1 MPTRLSLVAAVL
13 GAVMMSGCTVATA
26 GTPQA
31 ASTKTSEPSGG
42 GPSADLPSDGAPKVD
57 NPLDVSHFEE
67 EPCDA
72 LAAEDAKELNVPTPG
87 KQSNNGVGQS
97 CDWVNTQTGGALR
110 LTFFSDE
117 KSGLSSLYR
126 EAKAVGWPLFERVG
140 DVEGHPAVAYST
152 SEAEPTYTCVVAVGL
167 SDQLAFSTYATL
179 SNANVGKR
187 KPCEAAADA
196 AGRLLR
202 TMEAA

>member
-1 MPTRLSLVAAVL
+1 MRPRLSLVAAVL
-13 GAVMMSGCTVATA
+13 GAVVASGCTTATA
-26 GTPQA
+26 GTPEA
-31 ASTKTSEPSGG
+31 ASTAESSA
-42 GPSADLPSDGAPKVD
+42 PSADLPSDGAPKVET
-57 NPLDVSHFEE
+57 PLDVSHFEA

-72 LAAEDAKELNVPTPG
+72 LTTEDAKELNVPTPG

-97 CDWVNTQTGGALR
+97 CNWVNTQTGGALR

-117 KSGLSSLYR
+117 KRGLSSIYR

-152 SEAEPTYTCVVAVGL
+152 SEAEPTYTCVVGVGV
-167 SDQLAFSTYATL
+167 SDQLALATYATL
-179 SNANVGKR
+179 SDANVGKR